1 MRQKIF
7 GMIAVPLDRNA
18 KARLLH
24 RARALMRA
32 TEQGRHYGVITA
44 KCYAVYAALL
54 MGFHNNDSGRCF
66 PSYDAIAEAAGC
78 CRRTVAM
85 ALAALEAAGLLS
97 VANRLVRVKWRDEL
111 APVWR
116 TRVIRTSNCY
126 AFAGT
131 VKPSVDARG
140 SIQPSKGNLPS
151 GTGTQ
156 VFNSDLF
163 ASLDR
168 FKEAF
173 EKANGSRSGWKAS
186 ASP

>member
-1 MRQKIF
+1 MRKKIF

-32 TEQGRHYGVITA
+32 TEQGRHYGAITA

-97 VANRLVRVKWRDEL
+97 VVNRLVRVKWRDEL
-111 APVWR
+111 ALVWR
-116 TRVIRTSNCY
+116 TQVMRTSNCY
-126 AFAGT
+126 AF
-131 VKPSVDARG
+131 PSEKVAPSNVFRAE
-140 SIQPSKGNLPS
+140 PSKGNLPS

-186 ASP
+186 ASL

>member
-7 GMIAVPLDRNA
+7 GMICVPLDRNA

-32 TEQGRHYGVITA
+32 TEQGRHYGAITA

-54 MGFHNNDSGRCF
+54 MGFHNNGSGRCF
-66 PSYDAIAEAAGC
+66 PSYDRIAEAAGC

-111 APVWR
+111 ALVWR
-116 TRVIRTSNCY
+116 TRVMRTSNCY
-126 AFAGT
+126 AF
-131 VKPSVDARG
+131 SSEG
-140 SIQPSKGNLPS
+140 SKSQAATSIERSKGNLSS
-151 GTGTQ
+151 GTRNQ
-156 VFNSDLF
+156 VLNPDLF
-163 ASLDR
+163 AALDR
-168 FKEAF
+168 LQEALRGRA
-173 EKANGSRSGWKAS
+173 EQPVGA
-186 ASP
+186 